1 MLSRRPTGKATPAPT
16 ESPRL
21 LTHEEVMERARR
33 FNELLE
39 RERELQEFLLKLKF
53 RGDYAMVMEQ
63 RRQHDEALAEID
75 RIRMEGILPI
85 VVELNEFLQA
95 VKAEEAAKAAK
106 SASGAGDADSA
117 KRAAGPTTNRAQA
130 ARPEQMAGKDP
141 AARPVRAPGQDPAA
155 RA

>member
-1 MLSRRPTGKATPAPT
+1 MMSRRPFGKAGPAAGKRPEPT
-16 ESPRL
+16 RL

-95 VKAEEAAKAAK
+95 VRAEEAAKAAA
-106 SASGAGDADSA
+106 SAAPAGEAAGAS
-117 KRAAGPTTNRAQA
+117 RAAGQRAQA
-130 ARPEQMAGKDP
+130 AGPEGMAGKDP
-141 AARPVRAPGQDPAA
+141 AVRPERPHGQDPAS